1 MSKWHELLTEF
12 GEEEGEDEPNGTS
25 SDDEY
30 GKMRRVAP
38 ASAAG

>member
-1 MSKWHELLTEF
+1 MSKWDEFLTEF
-12 GEEEGEDEPNGTS
+12 GEEEGEDEPNWTS

-38 ASAAG
+38 ASSAG